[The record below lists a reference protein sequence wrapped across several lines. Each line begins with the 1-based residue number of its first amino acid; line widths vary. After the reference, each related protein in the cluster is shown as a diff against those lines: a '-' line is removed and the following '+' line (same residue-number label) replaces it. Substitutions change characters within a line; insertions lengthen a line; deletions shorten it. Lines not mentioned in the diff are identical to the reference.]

1 MFISPATQCIVS
13 GSNLFISATRLTQA
27 ARSSRHQTQ
36 AYVIKI
42 MTWQVLR
49 YERSKNA
56 KSGACGTL
64 SLHYSYYDYDIIII
78 NCIPCLLSCILVSYF
93 CLCVYVRADFE
104 IDIYALLLL
113 LLLLLLLK
121 IHIAGPDA
129 LIVVMYDLLLVL
141 RCNFDF
147 KFNLTVTLRF
157 CCFGV
162 CLFCTCYLCCLCD
175 WPLSC

>member
-1 MFISPATQCIVS
+1 M
-13 GSNLFISATRLTQA
+13 RLPQA

-56 KSGACGTL
+56 KSGACVTL
-64 SLHYSYYDYDIIII
+64 SLHYSYYDYDIIIIIII

-93 CLCVYVRADFE
+93 CLRVYVRADFE
-104 IDIYALLLL
+104 IDIYA

-129 LIVVMYDLLLVL
+129 LIVVMYELLLVL
-141 RCNFDF
+141 RCNFHF
-147 KFNLTVTLRF
+147 KFNLTATLRL
-157 CCFGV
+157 CCLGV